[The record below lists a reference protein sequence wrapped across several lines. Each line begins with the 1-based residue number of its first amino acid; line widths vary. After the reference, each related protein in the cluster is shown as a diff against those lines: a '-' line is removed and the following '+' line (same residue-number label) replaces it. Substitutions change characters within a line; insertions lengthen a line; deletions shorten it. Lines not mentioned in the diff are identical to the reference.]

1 MARVGKTRPV
11 CEVVAKLNGRAGI
24 DAETESGFNGNF
36 SARGANRFRL
46 LCAGIEFG

>member
-24 DAETESGFNGNF
+24 DAETNRASMGIFG
-36 SARGANRFRL
+36 ARG
-46 LCAGIEFG
+46 